1 VFIPPP
7 LFFVVPLLVGVW
19 LNTRDPWP
27 IVTAGSSVLVALGI
41 AVLAAGI
48 ALDIVALRTFG
59 RRGTTVLPALRPTS
73 VIVASGP
80 YRFTRNPMYVG
91 LVLAYIGIALLANTV
106 WQFLLLPAGV
116 LAVDRYVIRREE
128 RYLAAKFGE
137 EYNAYRRHVRRWL

>member
-91 LVLAYIGIALLANTV
+91 LALAYIGIALLANTV

>member
-1 VFIPPP
+1 MFIPPP

>member
-7 LFFVVPLLVGVW
+7 LFFVVPLLVGLW

-91 LVLAYIGIALLANTV
+91 LALAYIGIALLANTV